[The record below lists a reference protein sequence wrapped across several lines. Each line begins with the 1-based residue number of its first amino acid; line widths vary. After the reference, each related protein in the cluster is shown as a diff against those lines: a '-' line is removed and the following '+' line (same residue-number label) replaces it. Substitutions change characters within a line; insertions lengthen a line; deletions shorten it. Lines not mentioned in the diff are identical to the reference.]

1 LRRALRGIAEADAV
15 AVLDQLENHVVEHQV
30 PVGTVRSENA

>member
-1 LRRALRGIAEADAV
+1 LRRALRGVTEADAV
-15 AVLDQLENHVVEHQV
+15 AALDQLENHVVYHQV